1 MVNYKGVARL
11 AAKEAKGYQLLIYE
25 TGGVI
30 GMVGRE
36 WAYGAQV
43 DMLQR
48 TNGRELLA
56 EVVRMLGR
64 IPEEEAVSVR
74 ESGRI
79 EQAVLLDAALQR
91 MGEALERC
99 PLSRR
104 QKPHR

>member
-43 DMLQR
+43 DMLQ
-48 TNGRELLA
+48 
-56 EVVRMLGR
+56 
-64 IPEEEAVSVR
+64 
-74 ESGRI
+74 
-79 EQAVLLDAALQR
+79 
-91 MGEALERC
+91 
-99 PLSRR
+99 
-104 QKPHR
+104 

>member
-48 TNGRELLA
+48 TNGRELLRKWCA
-56 EVVRMLGR
+56 C
-64 IPEEEAVSVR
+64 SVGYR
-74 ESGRI
+74 KKKR
-79 EQAVLLDAALQR
+79 
-91 MGEALERC
+91 
-99 PLSRR
+99 
-104 QKPHR
+104 